1 MADDKPSSTSSSEP
15 VGGERL
21 RPASKV
27 LLRVLTTALQVAALM
42 AAILFVVPDGNDYAE
57 VTLDKHARLATAKGP
72 KIVFVGGSNLAYG
85 LDSPS
90 VERALGRE
98 VANMGMNAYLGLNFV
113 LEEVAGALKPGDT
126 VVLSLENEMFRVQ
139 RDFDAADGRGTD
151 VFMMVKTRPAS
162 WAYVP
167 ETAQRRVIAALPE
180 VVQRK
185 TQRVLGDLV
194 RFGREPKLMDRIET
208 RAAFN
213 SYGDLVSHIGVHWP
227 EPLGPGT
234 DLAACPLDARIAPLL
249 RAFRDRF
256 EKQQVRVLLLP
267 PPVPKGYF
275 EAQRAA
281 IEATKRA
288 IDEGVPGL
296 RIADPSRYIFPESC
310 FFDDIHHL
318 TGECRLERT
327 KLVIEDLQSA
337 LGAAAA
343 R

>member
-1 MADDKPSSTSSSEP
+1 MPPVQKPA
-15 VGGERL
+15 L
-21 RPASKV
+21 KV
-27 LLRVLTTALQVAALM
+27 VLRVLVTAFEVLALM
-42 AAILFVVPDGNDYAE
+42 AAILFVVPDGNDYAK
-57 VTLDKHARLATAKGP
+57 VTLDKHARLDAARSP

-90 VERALGRE
+90 VERALGRQ
-98 VANMGMNAYLGLNFV
+98 VANMGMNAYLGVNFV
-113 LEEVAGALKPGDT
+113 LEEVAAALKPGDT

-139 RDFDAADGRGTD
+139 SEFDAADGRGTD

-167 ETAQRRVIAALPE
+167 DTAQRQVLAALPE

-194 RFGREPKLMDRIET
+194 HFGREPKLMDRIET

-213 SYGDLVSHIGVHWP
+213 SHGDLVSHVGVHWP

-234 DLAACPLDARIAPLL
+234 NLAACPLDARVPPLL
-249 RAFRDRF
+249 RAFRDRL

-275 EAQRAA
+275 EAQQTA

-288 IDEGVPGL
+288 IDDGIPGL
-296 RIADPSRYIFPESC
+296 RIADPSRYVFPESC

-318 TGECRLERT
+318 TGVCRLERT
-327 KLVIEDLQSA
+327 KLVIEDLQSV
-337 LGAAAA
+337 LGAAAT